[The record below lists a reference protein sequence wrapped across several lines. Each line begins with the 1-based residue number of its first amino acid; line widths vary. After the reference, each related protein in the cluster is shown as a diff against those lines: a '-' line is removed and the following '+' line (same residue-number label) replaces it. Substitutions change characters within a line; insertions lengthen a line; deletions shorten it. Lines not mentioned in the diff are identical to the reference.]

1 MNKLTDKETEGTEK
15 VNIQTEGIK
24 KFQFVKVINTEKT
37 RQKDSYRWTERY
49 TDKQTYGQKNIYID
63 ILTDKQAE
71 IQTGSQM
78 S

>member
-15 VNIQTEGIK
+15 VNIQTERIK
-24 KFQFVKVINTEKT
+24 KISICKSYKYRKT